1 MFFIFILQIQVVS
14 ISVKNVTKK
23 YGNQNALDNISFEI
37 SKGEIVGFLGPNGAG
52 KSTSMKIITCFI
64 PQTQGKVKVCGLDV
78 NDEPIKV
85 KRKVGYLPEHNPLYL
100 DMYVKEYLLFLARLH
115 KVKKKKE
122 RVAEMIKSVGLEME
136 QHKKIGALSKGYRQ
150 RVGLA
155 QAMLHNPEVLILD
168 EPTSGLDPNQLVE
181 IRQLIKSFGKDKTI
195 LLSTHIMQEV
205 EAICD
210 RIIIINDGRIVADEK
225 ASEIKSKVVKKQVVK
240 VEFDTSISKSK
251 LTSISG
257 VTSAKEVSNKI
268 WILESKTDKD
278 IRKEISKFAQTNNI
292 LVLTMQKEDESLE
305 NVFKELT
312 SKK

>member
-1 MFFIFILQIQVVS
+1 MS

-181 IRQLIKSFGKDKTI
+181 IRELIKTFGKDKTI

>member
-1 MFFIFILQIQVVS
+1 
-14 ISVKNVTKK
+14 
-23 YGNQNALDNISFEI
+23 
-37 SKGEIVGFLGPNGAG
+37 
-52 KSTSMKIITCFI
+52 
-64 PQTQGKVKVCGLDV
+64 
-78 NDEPIKV
+78 
-85 KRKVGYLPEHNPLYL
+85 
-100 DMYVKEYLLFLARLH
+100 MYVKEYLLFIARLH
-115 KVKKKKE
+115 KVKSKKE

-181 IRQLIKSFGKDKTI
+181 IRELIKTFGKDKTI

-210 RIIIINDGRIVADEK
+210 RIIIINDGKIIADEK
-225 ASEIKSKVVKKQVVK
+225 TSEIQSKVVKKQVIK
-240 VEFDTSISKSK
+240 VEFDTNVSRAKLNSI
-251 LTSISG
+251 TG
-257 VTSAKEVSNKI
+257 VASAKEVSDKI
-268 WILESKTDKD
+268 WILESKTDRD
-278 IRKEISKFAQTNNI
+278 IRKEISKFAQTNNL
-292 LVLTMQKEDESLE
+292 LVLAMQKEDESLE

>member
-1 MFFIFILQIQVVS
+1 VS

-23 YGNQNALDNISFEI
+23 YGDQNALDGISFEI
-37 SKGEIVGFLGPNGAG
+37 PKGEIVGFLGPNGAG
-52 KSTSMKIITCFI
+52 KSTTMKIITCFI
-64 PQTQGKVKVCGLDV
+64 PQTNGEVKVCGLDV
-78 NDEPIKV
+78 NDDPIKV

-115 KVKKKKE
+115 KVKNKKE
-122 RVAEMIKSVGLEME
+122 RVKEMIISVGLEKE

-155 QAMLHNPEVLILD
+155 QAMLHDPEVLVLD

-181 IRQLIKSFGKDKTI
+181 IRELIKTFGKEKTV

-210 RIIIINDGRIVADEK
+210 RIIIINDGKIVADEK
-225 ASEIKSKVVKKQVVK
+225 ASEIQSKIVKKQVVK
-240 VEFDTSISKSK
+240 VEFDNAISKSRLK
-251 LTSISG
+251 TIAG
-257 VTSAKEVSNKI
+257 VTNAKEISNKI
-268 WILESKTDKD
+268 WLLESHTDKD
-278 IRKEISKFAQTNNI
+278 IRKEISKFAQENDL
-292 LVLTMQKEDESLE
+292 LVLTMQKEEESLE
-305 NVFKELT
+305 SVFKELT

>member
-1 MFFIFILQIQVVS
+1 MS

-23 YGNQNALDNISFEI
+23 YGSQNALDNISFEI

-64 PQTQGKVKVCGLDV
+64 PQTNGEVKVCGLDV
-78 NDEPIKV
+78 NEEPIKV
-85 KRKVGYLPEHNPLYL
+85 KRKIGYLPEHNPLYL
-100 DMYVKEYLLFLARLH
+100 DMYVKEYLLFIARLH
-115 KVKKKKE
+115 KVKSKKE

-181 IRQLIKSFGKDKTI
+181 IRELIKTFGKDKTI

-210 RIIIINDGRIVADEK
+210 RIIIINDGKIIADEK
-225 ASEIKSKVVKKQVVK
+225 TSEIQSKVVKKQVIK
-240 VEFDTSISKSK
+240 VEFDTNVSRAKLNSI
-251 LTSISG
+251 TG
-257 VTSAKEVSNKI
+257 VASAKEVSDKI
-268 WILESKTDKD
+268 WILESKTDRD
-278 IRKEISKFAQTNNI
+278 IRKEISKFAQTNNL
-292 LVLTMQKEDESLE
+292 LVLAMQKEDESLE
-305 NVFKELT
+305 NIFKELT

>member
-1 MFFIFILQIQVVS
+1 MS

-64 PQTQGKVKVCGLDV
+64 PQTHGKVKVCGLDV

-181 IRQLIKSFGKDKTI
+181 IRELIKTFGKDKTI

-292 LVLTMQKEDESLE
+292 LVLTMQKEDETLE

>member
-1 MFFIFILQIQVVS
+1 MS

-23 YGNQNALDNISFEI
+23 YGNQNALDKISFEI
-37 SKGEIVGFLGPNGAG
+37 TKGEIVGFLGPNGAG

-64 PQTQGKVKVCGLDV
+64 PQTNGEVKVCGLDV
-78 NDEPIKV
+78 NEEPIKV
-85 KRKVGYLPEHNPLYL
+85 KRKIGYLPEHNPLYL
-100 DMYVKEYLLFLARLH
+100 DMYVKEYLLFIARLH
-115 KVKKKKE
+115 KVKSKKE

-181 IRQLIKSFGKDKTI
+181 IRELIKTFGKDKTI

-210 RIIIINDGRIVADEK
+210 RIIIINDGKIIADEK
-225 ASEIKSKVVKKQVVK
+225 TSEIQSKVVKKQVIK
-240 VEFDTSISKSK
+240 VEFDTNVSRAKLNSI
-251 LTSISG
+251 TG
-257 VTSAKEVSNKI
+257 VASAKEVSDKI
-268 WILESKTDKD
+268 WILESKTDRD
-278 IRKEISKFAQTNNI
+278 IRKEISKFAQTNNL
-292 LVLTMQKEDESLE
+292 LVLAMQKEDESLE
-305 NVFKELT
+305 NIFKELT

>member
-1 MFFIFILQIQVVS
+1 VS

-23 YGNQNALDNISFEI
+23 YGNQNALDKISFEI

-64 PQTQGKVKVCGLDV
+64 PQTNGEVKVCGLDV
-78 NDEPIKV
+78 NEEPIKV
-85 KRKVGYLPEHNPLYL
+85 KRKIGYLPEHNPLYL
-100 DMYVKEYLLFLARLH
+100 DMYVKEYLLFIARLH
-115 KVKKKKE
+115 KVKSKKE

-181 IRQLIKSFGKDKTI
+181 IRELIKTFGKDKTI

-210 RIIIINDGRIVADEK
+210 RIIIINDGKIIADEK
-225 ASEIKSKVVKKQVVK
+225 TSEIQSKVVKKQVIK
-240 VEFDTSISKSK
+240 VEFDTNVSRAKLNSI
-251 LTSISG
+251 TG
-257 VTSAKEVSNKI
+257 VASAKEVSDKI
-268 WILESKTDKD
+268 WILESKTDRD
-278 IRKEISKFAQTNNI
+278 IRKEISKFAQTNNL
-292 LVLTMQKEDESLE
+292 LVLAMQKEDESLE
-305 NVFKELT
+305 NIFKELT

>member
-1 MFFIFILQIQVVS
+1 MS

-23 YGNQNALDNISFEI
+23 YGNQNALDKISFEI

-64 PQTQGKVKVCGLDV
+64 PQTNGEVKVCGLDV
-78 NDEPIKV
+78 NEEPIKV
-85 KRKVGYLPEHNPLYL
+85 KRKIGYLPEHNPLYL
-100 DMYVKEYLLFLARLH
+100 DMYVKEYLLFIARLH
-115 KVKKKKE
+115 KVKSKKE

-181 IRQLIKSFGKDKTI
+181 IRELIKTFGKDKTI

-210 RIIIINDGRIVADEK
+210 RIIIINDGKIIADEK
-225 ASEIKSKVVKKQVVK
+225 TSEIQSKVVKKQVIK
-240 VEFDTSISKSK
+240 VEFDTNVSRAKLNSI
-251 LTSISG
+251 TG
-257 VTSAKEVSNKI
+257 VASAKEVSDKI
-268 WILESKTDKD
+268 WILESKTDRD
-278 IRKEISKFAQTNNI
+278 IRKEISKFAQTNNL
-292 LVLTMQKEDESLE
+292 LVLAMQKEDESLE

>member
-1 MFFIFILQIQVVS
+1 VS

-23 YGNQNALDNISFEI
+23 YGSQNALDNISFEI

-64 PQTQGKVKVCGLDV
+64 PQTNGEVKVCGLDV
-78 NDEPIKV
+78 NEEPIKV
-85 KRKVGYLPEHNPLYL
+85 KRKIGYLPEHNPLYL
-100 DMYVKEYLLFLARLH
+100 DMYVKEYLLFIARLH
-115 KVKKKKE
+115 KVKSKKE

-181 IRQLIKSFGKDKTI
+181 IRELIKTFGKDKTI

-210 RIIIINDGRIVADEK
+210 RIIIINDGKIIADEK
-225 ASEIKSKVVKKQVVK
+225 TSEIQSKVVKKQVIK
-240 VEFDTSISKSK
+240 VEFDTNVSRAKLNSI
-251 LTSISG
+251 TG
-257 VTSAKEVSNKI
+257 VASAKEVSDKI
-268 WILESKTDKD
+268 WILESKTDRD
-278 IRKEISKFAQTNNI
+278 IRKEISKFAQTNNL
-292 LVLTMQKEDESLE
+292 LVLAMQKEDESLE
-305 NVFKELT
+305 NIFKELT

>member
-1 MFFIFILQIQVVS
+1 MS

-23 YGNQNALDNISFEI
+23 YGNQNALDKISFEI
-37 SKGEIVGFLGPNGAG
+37 PKGEIVGFLGPNGAG

-64 PQTQGKVKVCGLDV
+64 PQTNGEVKVCGLDV
-78 NDEPIKV
+78 NEEPIKV
-85 KRKVGYLPEHNPLYL
+85 KRKIGYLPEHNPLYL
-100 DMYVKEYLLFLARLH
+100 DMYVKEYLLFIARLH
-115 KVKKKKE
+115 KVKSKKE

-181 IRQLIKSFGKDKTI
+181 IRELIKTFGKDKTI

-210 RIIIINDGRIVADEK
+210 RIIIINDGKIIADEK
-225 ASEIKSKVVKKQVVK
+225 TSEIQSKVVKKQVIK
-240 VEFDTSISKSK
+240 VEFDTNVSRAKLNSI
-251 LTSISG
+251 TG
-257 VTSAKEVSNKI
+257 VASAKEVSDKI
-268 WILESKTDKD
+268 WILESKSDRD
-278 IRKEISKFAQTNNI
+278 IRKEISKFAQTNNL
-292 LVLTMQKEDESLE
+292 LVLAMQKEDESLE

>member
-1 MFFIFILQIQVVS
+1 MS

-23 YGNQNALDNISFEI
+23 YGNQNALDKISFEI
-37 SKGEIVGFLGPNGAG
+37 TKGEIVGFLGPNGAG

-64 PQTQGKVKVCGLDV
+64 PQTNGEVKVCGLDV
-78 NDEPIKV
+78 NEEPIKV
-85 KRKVGYLPEHNPLYL
+85 KRKIGYLPEHNPLYL
-100 DMYVKEYLLFLARLH
+100 DMYVKEYLLFIARLH
-115 KVKKKKE
+115 KVKSKKE

-181 IRQLIKSFGKDKTI
+181 IRELIKTFGKDKTI

-210 RIIIINDGRIVADEK
+210 RIIIINDGKIIADEK
-225 ASEIKSKVVKKQVVK
+225 TSEIQSKVVKKQVIK
-240 VEFDTSISKSK
+240 VEFDTNVSRAKLNSI
-251 LTSISG
+251 TG
-257 VTSAKEVSNKI
+257 VASAKEVSDKI
-268 WILESKTDKD
+268 WILESKTDRD
-278 IRKEISKFAQTNNI
+278 IRKEISKFAQTNNL
-292 LVLTMQKEDESLE
+292 LVLAMQKEDESLE

>member
-64 PQTQGKVKVCGLDV
+64 PQTHGKVKVCGLDV

-181 IRQLIKSFGKDKTI
+181 IRELIKTFGKDKTI

>member
-1 MFFIFILQIQVVS
+1 MS

-23 YGNQNALDNISFEI
+23 YGNQNALDKISFEI

-64 PQTQGKVKVCGLDV
+64 PQTNGEVKVCGLDV
-78 NDEPIKV
+78 NEEPIKV
-85 KRKVGYLPEHNPLYL
+85 KRKIGYLPEHNPLYL
-100 DMYVKEYLLFLARLH
+100 DMYVKEYLLFIARLH
-115 KVKKKKE
+115 KVKSKKE

-181 IRQLIKSFGKDKTI
+181 IRELIKTFGKDKTI

-210 RIIIINDGRIVADEK
+210 RIIIINDGKIIADEK
-225 ASEIKSKVVKKQVVK
+225 TSEIQSKVVKKQVIK
-240 VEFDTSISKSK
+240 VEFDTNVSRAKLNSI
-251 LTSISG
+251 TG
-257 VTSAKEVSNKI
+257 VASAKEVSDKI
-268 WILESKTDKD
+268 WILESKTDRD
-278 IRKEISKFAQTNNI
+278 IRKEISKFAQTNNL
-292 LVLTMQKEDESLE
+292 LVLAMQKEDESLE
-305 NVFKELT
+305 NIFKELT

>member
-1 MFFIFILQIQVVS
+1 MS

-23 YGNQNALDNISFEI
+23 YGNQNALDKISFEI
-37 SKGEIVGFLGPNGAG
+37 PKGEIVGFLGPNGAG

-64 PQTQGKVKVCGLDV
+64 PQTNGEVKVCGLDV
-78 NDEPIKV
+78 NEEPIKV
-85 KRKVGYLPEHNPLYL
+85 KRKIGYLPEHNPLYL
-100 DMYVKEYLLFLARLH
+100 DMYVKEYLLFIARLH
-115 KVKKKKE
+115 KVKSKKE

-181 IRQLIKSFGKDKTI
+181 IRELIKTFGKDKTI

-210 RIIIINDGRIVADEK
+210 RIIIINDGKIIADEK
-225 ASEIKSKVVKKQVVK
+225 TSEIQSKVVKKQVIK
-240 VEFDTSISKSK
+240 VEFDTNVSRAKLNSI
-251 LTSISG
+251 TG
-257 VTSAKEVSNKI
+257 VASAKEVSDKI
-268 WILESKTDKD
+268 WILESKTDRD
-278 IRKEISKFAQTNNI
+278 IRKEISKFAQTNNL
-292 LVLTMQKEDESLE
+292 LVLAMQKEDESLE